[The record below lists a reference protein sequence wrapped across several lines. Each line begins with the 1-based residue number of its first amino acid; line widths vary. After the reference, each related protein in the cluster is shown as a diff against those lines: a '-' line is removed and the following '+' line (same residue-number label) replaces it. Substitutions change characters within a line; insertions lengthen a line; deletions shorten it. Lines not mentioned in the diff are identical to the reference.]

1 MGDDFR
7 EPGTISCCTQQR
19 GRKGLNMGILDD
31 AVKKQIELQQ
41 EETKDVLTELSRD
54 ELLRRR
60 KEDIG
65 NELMPFIL
73 QALREFPDAMQEL
86 GTRPLPFISCKRSL
100 LLGKKF
106 EYLEGYYIDSPY
118 KGYFELF
125 MSTDGRFFRGEDVPI
140 EEPGMMIEHD
150 NISRPAHF
158 NPDRVLFTEEI
169 EEGAAAEV
177 LAERILSKREFE
189 KILEREDG
197 SIDCEKA
204 VVERF
209 TEFMKQNSDLRS
221 QTSYRGFD
229 ELYDRFWKKR

>member
-1 MGDDFR
+1 MGNAFR
-7 EPGTISCCTQQR
+7 EPGTIISCPQQT
-19 GRKGLNMGILDD
+19 GRKGSNMGILDD

-54 ELLRRR
+54 ELIRRR

-65 NELMPFIL
+65 NELMPIIL
-73 QALREFPDAMQEL
+73 QALREFPDAMREL
-86 GTRPLPFISCKRSL
+86 GTRPLPFVSCKRSL

-140 EEPGMMIEHD
+140 EEPGMMIERG

-158 NPDRVLFTEEI
+158 NPDRILFTEEI
-169 EEGAAAEV
+169 EEGTAAEV

-189 KILEREDG
+189 KILKQEDG

-209 TEFMKQNSDLRS
+209 TEFMKQNSDIRS